1 MLDTRIRKNMEWP
14 LLVVTYLLAVFGVLI
29 VYSVTRGDPTAY
41 YKKQLIWLVIGSA
54 GLAATALLD
63 YHLYVRFA
71 RHLYVLNAALLLFV
85 LKFAPPVKGAGRW
98 IKIAGFP
105 FQPSEFAKLFVIIT
119 LAVFLAK
126 RQETIQEVKTLLLS
140 FLYVA
145 IPVALIFKQPDLGT
159 SLVLIAIWFGMVYMA
174 GAKLKH
180 LAAFVAVGAL
190 LAVAMWHTGK
200 LSDYQKN
207 RIMVYINPETD
218 TKKTGYH
225 VMQAR
230 IAIGS
235 GGMWGKGLF
244 QSTQVRGG
252 YIPEK
257 QTDFIFTDIGE
268 ELGFVGAFGVTL
280 LYGLFLLRGT
290 LIIAASDEDLLGK
303 LMATGIVTM
312 FAFHILVNI
321 GMNIGILPVTGVPL
335 LLISAG
341 GSSMITTLICVGLL
355 QSISIHRHQLLF

>member
-1 MLDTRIRKNMEWP
+1 MLDTRIRKNLEWP
-14 LLVVTYLLAVFGVLI
+14 LLVVTYLLAVIGVLI
-29 VYSVTRGDPTAY
+29 VFSVTHGDPTAY
-41 YKKQLIWLVIGSA
+41 YKKQLVWLVLGSA
-54 GLAATALLD
+54 GLATTALLD
-63 YHLYVRFA
+63 YHRFVRFA
-71 RHLYVLNAALLLFV
+71 RHLYMLNVALLLLV

-119 LAVFLAK
+119 LAIFLAQ
-126 RQETIQEVKTLLLS
+126 RQETIQEGKTLLLS

-145 IPVALIFKQPDLGT
+145 VPVALIFKQPDLGT

-180 LAAFVAVGAL
+180 LVAFVAVGAL

-207 RIMVYINPETD
+207 RIMVYINPEAD

-244 QSTQVRGG
+244 KSTQVRGG

-268 ELGFVGAFGVTL
+268 ELGFVGACGVTL

-290 LIIAASDEDLLGK
+290 LIIAASDEDFLGK